1 VNLQALKKCIRFNQR
16 NEVEEKVF
24 DILQRIMNNQT
35 VAAFDVDDGINEKK
49 SIHECYEK
57 KKTRMTRKF
66 CTFDDRTKFRIYQL
80 V

>member
-35 VAAFDVDDGINEKK
+35 VAAFAVDDGINEKK
-49 SIHECYEK
+49 SIHEC
-57 KKTRMTRKF
+57 
-66 CTFDDRTKFRIYQL
+66 
-80 V
+80 

>member
-35 VAAFDVDDGINEKK
+35 VAAFAVDVDDGINEKSQFTNVK
-49 SIHECYEK
+49 REEK
-57 KKTRMTRKF
+57 NMNDSK
-66 CTFDDRTKFRIYQL
+66 ILYL
-80 V
+80 